1 MVLTWDLGSYDDV
14 DQYNVYANLS
24 DGRRICMGGIYDN
37 VYYVKN
43 TLGTDIVTMEVTA
56 VGKDGTESAP
66 ATIEFAYNENVSNI
80 QVEET
85 LDGNNLFTYAETP
98 GYLDVS
104 WENPNVEYASLE
116 MELSLIDSKDTTTYT
131 TTVAAGETSTRFYI
145 REAMARPM
153 T

>member
-1 MVLTWDLGSYDDV
+1 MNIGELKVTDGENHTPDAPAGLKIREAYDSKGWCSPGIWRNYDNI

-43 TLGTDIVTMEVTA
+43 TFGTDIVTMEVTA

-85 LDGNNLFTYAETP
+85 LDGNNCLLTRKP

-104 WENPNVEYASLE
+104 WENPNVDYASPG
-116 MELSLIDSKDTTTYT
+116 DG
-131 TTVAAGETSTRFYI
+131 TVPG
-145 REAMARPM
+145 
-153 T
+153 